1 MSVLCQ
7 AWTDCS
13 VVEMDLW
20 EHLFTQSWGIWMGS
34 PKVWAPF
41 LMIKQVEASAGDI
54 SRLLWLFCFPWTI
67 YLERIFTEAAFPLCI
82 LAYMI
87 LSRCSENPR
96 AYLSF
101 PWNIFLILSRVFFS
115 SLRQNLNVAFRPPRQ
130 VTRARAWRD
139 RVSPWPARSWAPW
152 TDLWTPAMTS
162 TTLLVGGGWR
172 TTHYLRGNPG
182 GVLLATCGSTTCL

>member
-13 VVEMDLW
+13 VVEIDRW

-54 SRLLWLFCFPWTI
+54 SRLSWLFCFPWTI

-101 PWNIFLILSRVFFS
+101 PWNIFLILSRVFF
-115 SLRQNLNVAFRPPRQ
+115 
-130 VTRARAWRD
+130 
-139 RVSPWPARSWAPW
+139 PASGR
-152 TDLWTPAMTS
+152 TL
-162 TTLLVGGGWR
+162 TLLFAHPDRSPGLVPDGTVYHRGRRGHGRPGQICGPLPWLLQLCLWGVGEEQP
-172 TTHYLRGNPG
+172 TTWGEIP
-182 GVLLATCGSTTCL
+182 VGSF